1 MDIKRKVAYLKRKY
15 GTSNPFD
22 IASAMGTLIFFEDLG
37 TVNGYYN
44 KPFRIKQIHIN
55 QNLPRHMQTFTCA
68 HELGH
73 SILHPNAN
81 TPFLR
86 SNTFLL
92 VDKMEIESNKF
103 ALELLIDDET
113 LEEYKDMTTDQ
124 LARFFGY
131 NKKLIELRL
140 KRQ

>member
-1 MDIKRKVAYLKRKY
+1 
-15 GTSNPFD
+15 
-22 IASAMGTLIFFEDLG
+22 
-37 TVNGYYN
+37 
-44 KPFRIKQIHIN
+44 
-55 QNLPRHMQTFTCA
+55 MQTFTCA

-103 ALELLIDDET
+103 ALELLISDDA
-113 LEEYKDMTTDQ
+113 LEEYRDMTTDQ
-124 LARFFGY
+124 LARVFGY

-140 KRQ
+140 NRR